1 METLKCE
8 RGQDVIV
15 QTDSKD
21 YRQHS
26 SVFKFSVPI
35 LLEATVGP
43 NDLINVLN
51 TMCGTFCVRH
61 WLM

>member
-8 RGQDVIV
+8 RGQDVMV

-26 SVFKFSVPI
+26 SVFKFSCFSWLFPSCWRPQSVPM
-35 LLEATVGP
+35 T
-43 NDLINVLN
+43 
-51 TMCGTFCVRH
+51 
-61 WLM
+61 